1 MFEDSALLNNAALQN
16 PDIAFA
22 IRPPPKCFFYHH
34 TKENEPAYIHVWGR
48 RLNFKGK
55 WKGIPSVSG
64 EGEYGLDNEWGHE
77 KKRHSIM
84 TWAMKK
90 NVTHFQSVIS
100 KCHPFLKYYE

>member
-1 MFEDSALLNNAALQN
+1 MFEDSVLLNNAALQN

-64 EGEYGLDNEWGHE
+64 DGEYHRER
-77 KKRHSIM
+77 KKIERTSPAS
-84 TWAMKK
+84 WAGK
-90 NVTHFQSVIS
+90 NMS
-100 KCHPFLKYYE
+100 